1 MTLLSI
7 AIPSYNSEAY
17 LHYCVHSLVMGGD
30 KVEILIINDG
40 STDRT
45 QEIAEGLENQF
56 SNVRA
61 IYQDNKGH
69 GGAVNTGVREAK
81 GKYFKVV
88 DSDDWVDTRAYLK
101 ILESL
106 QALED
111 ENTLVDA
118 FISNFVYEKEGQS
131 RKKSMSYQSTLPE
144 NRIFGWEDVGAF
156 SKGQYMMMHS
166 LIYRTDLLR
175 EVGLVLPEHTFYV
188 DNIFVFTPLQ
198 AVKTMFYL
206 PVDFYRYFIGRND
219 QSVNESVMI
228 KRIDQQLKVNRILVD
243 NLDLEAIDNPDLRS
257 YLLNHV
263 EITTIISCALLNRA
277 GTAEHMMKKQ
287 ELWHY
292 IRDNNPA
299 LFKIVRKG
307 LLGQLTNL
315 YGYPGRKISNAV
327 YKIAKRIYGFN

>member
-1 MTLLSI
+1 MTLLTI
-7 AIPSYNSEAY
+7 AIPSYNAQEY
-17 LHYCVHSLVMGGD
+17 LHYCVHSLVIGGD
-30 KVEILIINDG
+30 AVEILIINDG
-40 STDRT
+40 SSDRT
-45 QEIAEGLENQF
+45 QEVAEELAARF
-56 SNVRA
+56 DNVRA
-61 IYQDNKGH
+61 IYQENKGH
-69 GGAVNTGVREAK
+69 GGAVNTGLREAK
-81 GKYFKVV
+81 GRYFKVV
-88 DSDDWVDTRAYLK
+88 DSDDWVDCRAYLK
-101 ILESL
+101 ILE
-106 QALED
+106 ALNRLE
-111 ENTLVDA
+111 EEGGSVDA

-131 RKKSMSYQSTLPE
+131 RKKSMTYEGVLPVE
-144 NRIFGWEDVGAF
+144 RVFTWDEVAPF

-166 LIYRTDLLR
+166 LIYRTELLR

-198 AVKTMFYL
+198 SVRTMYYL

-219 QSVNESVMI
+219 QSVNEAVMI

-243 NLDLEAIDNPDLRS
+243 NLRLDEIEHPDLRS

-287 ELWHY
+287 ELWNY
-292 IRDNNPA
+292 IRENNPA
-299 LFKIVRKG
+299 LFRIVRNG

-327 YKIAKRIYGFN
+327 YKIAKSIYGFN